1 MREFDDVYFRMF
13 GVVRQILDENKLIW
27 ETNPIINDCYSLL
40 DNNIKTLK
48 NADVILMSRPTGIT
62 INKKSLRKELNLLTF
77 LIKEALRLYYRI
89 NGMEEDMLLLTYP
102 ITKLQKMLEDTFYV
116 DAISISKLSIELASE
131 IAPFG
136 ITQIMIDKLKD
147 GLTVIS
153 GLTPKRDKIWK
164 KYATTVKQIPVI
176 ITETR
181 LMLKN
186 ILDPLISIYQ
196 FDSPKFCTIYKL
208 SRRRILKPGKHKH
221 YTVTIVGKLSETE
234 TTIGISDVI
243 VMAGKKKKVVSTDI
257 KGNYKIKIYIKDAD
271 TITFSHEGYET
282 LILNIPKK
290 YIKNQVTVNASLIP
304 NIQIQNIDLNDMA

>member
-136 ITQIMIDKLKD
+136 ITQIMIDDLKD
-147 GLTVIS
+147 GLVTIS
-153 GLTPKRDKIWK
+153 KLTPERDKIWK
-164 KYATTVKQIPVI
+164 KYATTVKLIPVVI
-176 ITETR
+176 KET
-181 LMLKN
+181 LQMLKN

-196 FDSPKFCTIYKL
+196 LSSPDFHAKYVL
-208 SRRRILKPGKHKH
+208 SRKRILKPGKHKH
-221 YTVTIVGKLSETE
+221 YTITIVGKLLQADSLVA
-234 TTIGISDVI
+234 INNVKVI
-243 VMAGKKKKVVSTDI
+243 AGKKKKTTISDI

-282 LILNIPKK
+282 LILDIPTKI
-290 YIKNQVTVNASLIP
+290 IKNQVVVNVKLMP
-304 NIQIQNIDLNDMA
+304 KKEL